1 MSKFLKIAYKMAD
14 RSGADKYKLAA
25 LVVRGGAIVS
35 SSTNLGRYGRC
46 AERRAL
52 RPHLDLEGCTLYVV
66 RAKGYVSKPCGK
78 CMRAI
83 AASGIKWVVYINE
96 LRQVEEVKLGTVAMV
111 PLAPVF
117 QAERYP
123 EIERW

>member
-14 RSGADKYKLAA
+14 RSGADNHKLAA
-25 LVVRGGAIVS
+25 LVVRGGAIIS

-83 AASGIKWVVYINE
+83 AEAGIKWVVYINE
-96 LRQVEEVKLGTVAMV
+96 LRQVEEVKVDNVSMI

-117 QAERYP
+117 QTEQYFVN
-123 EIERW
+123 ERW